1 MGSKRKRS
9 NNKDS
14 QSKKARPSDIPPAA
28 PPAVDI
34 DIDSDS
40 EEATADNATTTTV
53 LRPFPTTPV
62 DLKQPTETLDIKNRI
77 GEALLY
83 DRLGSED
90 CSVRSAA
97 ALAILKGLLGTEGK
111 DGEDAVE
118 GVTEEELQR
127 QLEKRLFAGLA
138 SGRNASRVGLS
149 LVLTEILFQLFGAA
163 NAASKYPEITFE
175 SVLERLIKLNETI
188 GNVPGQQER
197 DVFFGQ
203 LFGIECFVKAKIL
216 EGEPGRW
223 IALLNLLLRLAER
236 KVWLRPQCC
245 WIIAQAL
252 EQLSRDQTQMTLER
266 LAKEGLAKTPDSVG
280 IWLQAR
286 KNFADLEVKPWG
298 NPLSA
303 KALSDLAMVLKE
315 TAHDD
320 GGEVHET
327 RKTKV
332 PNATSQLH
340 FAWDLLAE
348 HFHGLGNDGV
358 REFNSFWVRVVDDGL
373 FSKTATNGQKLR
385 GFLIFQKLLAVFS
398 LQHDLLR
405 VLFSRNLMACLM
417 NQAAKE
423 DRFLHIAAQRALKSV
438 SDLAGCIPATV
449 PVFVKAVL
457 GPNGSYAFD
466 ARTNSKTVEK
476 TLQKTPASEAAAV
489 VAYLEQRLRE
499 TTGPDSADSVAHL
512 HAYVEYLYKLMDS
525 SEAPENKKADG
536 AEGEGE
542 GSAASLAI
550 QKLAHLAYAPAEEAT
565 ALGLTDKTKDLCKT
579 RLESAF
585 AKLSR
590 RTEDMTYLCHAVAAI
605 DPALFDMEDQIA
617 AELTEARRQMKKL
630 LSPPAPAAT
639 ADDKKENKM
648 KKKSSKKIK
657 TEAPAP
663 EPEAVAEDKNDA
675 AVRKGMALMYA
686 ISIFQLYND
695 DPDALNM
702 LNDLKQYQKQFKA
715 RSASKKTKAASSGE
729 EEEDPVFALFVEI
742 LLSMV
747 ARPSSLTRQVSKQVF
762 EAFSSYITAAGLQ
775 ALVAVLDTSEDMEGQ
790 RALFENPDEMEL
802 DEEAS
807 DNEDKADDD
816 AEVVDL
822 DDMSVDGDSGL
833 VAQIS
838 TVKASDSGSD
848 SGSESESEFESES
861 EIEDDGEDHEA
872 FDKKL
877 AAVLGTHRADADA
890 DASSGSESDMSDSEM
905 LALDDKIA
913 AAFKSRRNEMAPSR
927 KATAAAKEA
936 TLNFKHRV
944 LDLLDIFV
952 RAQAAAP
959 LAFGLLA
966 PLVALVNRT
975 ASKPL
980 ASRAVD
986 VLLTHQ
992 KTLRKELA
1000 AGAAGQASSRL
1011 QVDGLLVELHR
1022 LHDTIG
1028 AQHNNSA
1035 QFAKAASTASLAVA
1049 SALYALDKEAI
1060 EHVVMEYGVAQ
1071 TGWISGRIKI
1081 HASFFST
1088 WLNWCQSRAQAN
1100 EGKKVEKEEKSGKGR
1115 KGRK

>member
-9 NNKDS
+9 NNKDG
-14 QSKKARPSDIPPAA
+14 QVKKARPSDIPPMV
-28 PPAVDI
+28 PPGDM
-34 DIDSDS
+34 DSDT
-40 EEATADNATTTTV
+40 EETPATDGPSKTITTA

-62 DLKQPTETLDIKNRI
+62 DLKQPTESLDIKDRI

-90 CSVRSAA
+90 DTVRSAA
-97 ALAILKGLLGTEGK
+97 ALAILKGLLGSE
-111 DGEDAVE
+111 ANE
-118 GVTEEELQR
+118 GVAEEELQR
-127 QLEKRLFAGLA
+127 HLEKRLFAGLA

-175 SVLERLIKLNETI
+175 SVLERLVKLNETI

-216 EGEPGRW
+216 AGEPKRW
-223 IALLNLLLRLAER
+223 ISLLNLLLRLAER

-252 EQLSRDQTQMTLER
+252 GQLTREQTQMTLER
-266 LAKEGLAKTPDSVG
+266 LAKEGLAKTSDSVG

-286 KNFADLEVKPWG
+286 KTFPNLEVKPWG

-303 KALSDLAMVLKE
+303 KALSDLATVLKE

-348 HFHGLGNDGV
+348 HFHNLGNDCA

-385 GFLIFQKLLAVFS
+385 GFLVFQKLLTVFA
-398 LQHDLLR
+398 LQHDLIR

-438 SDLAGCIPATV
+438 SDLASCIPSTA
-449 PVFVKAVL
+449 PVLVKAVL
-457 GPNGSYAFD
+457 GSNGSYAFD

-476 TLQKTPASEAAAV
+476 TLQKTQASEASDI
-489 VAYLEQRLRE
+489 VAFLEQRLRE

-525 SEAPENKKADG
+525 SEAPENKQADAAG
-536 AEGEGE
+536 GE

-550 QKLAHLAYAPAEEAT
+550 HKLAQLAYAPAKEAA
-565 ALGLTDKTKDLCKT
+565 ALGLTEKTKDLCKT

-590 RTEDMTYLCHAVAAI
+590 RTEDMTYLCHAIAAI
-605 DPALFDMEDQIA
+605 DPDMFDMEEEIST
-617 AELTEARRQMKKL
+617 ELAEARKQMKKL
-630 LSPPAPAAT
+630 LKPATSGEKKTKASKEKSKA
-639 ADDKKENKM
+639 DKK
-648 KKKSSKKIK
+648 SKKDVIVEEAK
-657 TEAPAP
+657 TAAI
-663 EPEAVAEDKNDA
+663 EDKNDE
-675 AVRKGMALMYA
+675 AVRKGLALMYA
-686 ISIFQLYND
+686 VSIFQLYND

-715 RSASKKTKAASSGE
+715 RSASKKKAKDDSEGD
-729 EEEDPVFALFVEI
+729 EDPVFALFVEI

-775 ALVAVLDTSEDMEGQ
+775 ALVTVLNTSEDMEGQ
-790 RALFENPDEMEL
+790 RALFENTDEMEL
-802 DEEAS
+802 DEGET
-807 DNEDKADDD
+807 EDGKKVDADADM
-816 AEVVDL
+816 VDL
-822 DDMSVDGDSGL
+822 DDMSVDGDSDL

-838 TVKASDSGSD
+838 TVNAGDSDSDSDSESNPEPGSD
-848 SGSESESEFESES
+848 ESESE
-861 EIEDDGEDHEA
+861 EDDGEDHEA

-877 AAVLGTHRADADA
+877 AAVLRTHRADADA
-890 DASSGSESDMSDSEM
+890 DASSGSESDMSDGEM

-952 RAQAAAP
+952 RVQAMSP
-959 LAFGLLA
+959 LAFTLLA

-975 ASKPL
+975 SSKPL

-992 KTLRKELA
+992 KTLRKELTPAVVA
-1000 AGAAGQASSRL
+1000 ASRM
-1011 QVDGLLVELHR
+1011 QIDGLLEELRNVHEAVA
-1022 LHDTIG
+1022 LQG
-1028 AQHNNSA
+1028 NNSA
-1035 QFAKAASTASLAVA
+1035 QFAKAASTASLALA

-1060 EHVVMEYGVAQ
+1060 EHVVMEYGVVQ
-1071 TGWISGRIKI
+1071 TGWIAGRIKI
-1081 HASFFST
+1081 HTSFFSS

-1100 EGKKVEKEEKSGKGR
+1100 ENKKA
-1115 KGRK
+1115 